1 MNLRTT
7 FNLTFCKYLIVAFF
21 AFSFSNLFAQEAEKS
36 GEPESK
42 KFNPGEMI
50 LEHIGDSHEWH
61 LFGEGEHAVVIP
73 LPIIVYSKER
83 GLVAFS
89 SANFHHGQKTYKGY
103 KLLKNNIVAVDKMD
117 AVDVKD
123 AEKNETVTGDLW
135 DLSITKNVVTLFVSC
150 FIMLWLFIS
159 VAKSYI
165 RNGSNVAPKGKQSFI
180 EPLIFFV
187 RDDVAKP
194 SIGEKYERYLPYL
207 LTIFFFIL
215 INNLL
220 GLIPFFPGGTN
231 LTGNIS
237 ITMTLAVLTLLIVT
251 FTANGNYWRH
261 IFAMPG
267 IPIPVLLI
275 LTPIEIMGFFLR
287 PLVLMIR
294 LFANIT
300 AGHIIALSFYSL
312 IFIFG
317 EMNVGVCYGVS
328 VLSVSFAI
336 FMGFLEL
343 LVAFLQAYVFT
354 LLTAMYFGAAVEE
367 HHHEEGHA
375 QHAH

>member
-1 MNLRTT
+1 MILRTA
-7 FNLTFCKYLIVAFF
+7 FDLTFRKICFVV
-21 AFSFSNLFAQEAEKS
+21 LFALCFNQLFAEEVAS
-36 GEPESK
+36 NEPESK

-50 LEHIGDSHEWH
+50 LEHIGDAHEWH

-73 LPIIVYSKER
+73 LPVIVYSKER
-83 GLVAFS
+83 GLAIFS
-89 SANFHHGQKTYKGY
+89 SAHFEHGKKTYNGY
-103 KLLKNNIVAVDKMD
+103 KLIKNRIIAIDPVASI
-117 AVDVKD
+117 DVKD
-123 AEKNETVTGDLW
+123 AQSNDAITADLW
-135 DLSITKNVVTLFVSC
+135 DFSITKNVVTLFVSC
-150 FIMLWLFIS
+150 LIMLWLFIS
-159 VAKSYI
+159 VAKAYVK
-165 RNGSNVAPKGKQSFI
+165 NGSQVAPTGKQSFI
-180 EPLIFFV
+180 EPLIYFV
-187 RDDVAKP
+187 RDDLAKP
-194 SIGEKYERYLPYL
+194 SIGAKYERFLPYL
-207 LTIFFFIL
+207 LTVFFFIL

-237 ITMTLAVLTLLIVT
+237 ITASLAILTLLIVT
-251 FTANGNYWRH
+251 FSANGNYWRH

-267 IPIPVLLI
+267 IPVAVLLI

-287 PLVLMIR
+287 PLVLLIR

-317 EMNVGVCYGVS
+317 EMNLGVGYGVAVFS
-328 VLSVSFAI
+328 TAFAI

-367 HHHEEGHA
+367 HHHEEAHA